1 MTALAQIKKDALLAE
16 IAGTRQKILAAA
28 AEIPPVLRF
37 ESFVGKW
44 NVMDLLA
51 HMAGWDDANREAL
64 DAVRAGQLPEFY
76 RHAERNWVT
85 FNDLLVS
92 KYRENDF
99 DALTAKVR
107 ATHRQLLEALEAVPA
122 EDFTRDFG
130 VRFRKYKVT
139 IDRLLRA
146 ELHDEKEHL
155 AQINRAAAIT
165 RDVKQE
171 EGRK

>member
-16 IAGTRQKILAAA
+16 IAATREKILAAA

-51 HMAGWDDANREAL
+51 HLAGWDDANRQAL

-76 RHAERNWVT
+76 RYAERNWVA
-85 FNDLLVS
+85 FNDMLVA

-99 DALTAKVR
+99 EALTARVR
-107 ATHRQLLEALEAVPA
+107 DTNRALLAALETVPA
-122 EDFTRDFG
+122 EDFTRDFQ

-155 AQINRAAAIT
+155 AQVSRAAALT
-165 RDVKQE
+165 RDVKR
-171 EGRK
+171 EGAR